1 MTNKDLFH
9 NAVEGRMEELKQK
22 PIVEEKE
29 TRGEKIN
36 KIFFF
41 MFIKNVPH
49 SNFLAIRYYFI
60 ICAFDPNPL
69 FFNSFLYVFNF
80 DAGTFIFAFA

>member
-41 MFIKNVPH
+41 THHFKCVT
-49 SNFLAIRYYFI
+49 YYY
-60 ICAFDPNPL
+60 CNTAAQANSD
-69 FFNSFLYVFNF
+69 FFE
-80 DAGTFIFAFA
+80 

>member
-9 NAVEGRMEELKQK
+9 NAVGGRMEEPKQK

-41 MFIKNVPH
+41 MLGFV
-49 SNFLAIRYYFI
+49 I
-60 ICAFDPNPL
+60 IISL
-69 FFNSFLYVFNF
+69 
-80 DAGTFIFAFA
+80 IFTLIGMLR

>member
-41 MFIKNVPH
+41 MLGFV
-49 SNFLAIRYYFI
+49 I
-60 ICAFDPNPL
+60 IISL
-69 FFNSFLYVFNF
+69 
-80 DAGTFIFAFA
+80 IF

>member
-22 PIVEEKE
+22 HIVEEKE

-41 MFIKNVPH
+41 MLGFV
-49 SNFLAIRYYFI
+49 I
-60 ICAFDPNPL
+60 IISL
-69 FFNSFLYVFNF
+69 
-80 DAGTFIFAFA
+80 IFTLIGMLR

>member
-36 KIFFF
+36 KIFFLDR
-41 MFIKNVPH
+41 KSV
-49 SNFLAIRYYFI
+49 
-60 ICAFDPNPL
+60 
-69 FFNSFLYVFNF
+69 V
-80 DAGTFIFAFA
+80 

>member
-9 NAVEGRMEELKQK
+9 NAVEGRMGELKQK

-41 MFIKNVPH
+41 MLGFV
-49 SNFLAIRYYFI
+49 I
-60 ICAFDPNPL
+60 IISL
-69 FFNSFLYVFNF
+69 
-80 DAGTFIFAFA
+80 IFTLIGMLR